1 MLQPYYVNPD
11 GEILRNYLY
20 LDIKIKPWFHKLH
33 LFVDFIFKREGHLI
47 KKILLFFL
55 FFPPPLPHL
64 CYCLLGPGSLCVNR
78 SRNQTPDL
86 LWAFNPVFPQ
96 RD

>member
-55 FFPPPLPHL
+55 FFPLPS
-64 CYCLLGPGSLCVNR
+64 PIFAIVS
-78 SRNQTPDL
+78 
-86 LWAFNPVFPQ
+86 
-96 RD
+96 